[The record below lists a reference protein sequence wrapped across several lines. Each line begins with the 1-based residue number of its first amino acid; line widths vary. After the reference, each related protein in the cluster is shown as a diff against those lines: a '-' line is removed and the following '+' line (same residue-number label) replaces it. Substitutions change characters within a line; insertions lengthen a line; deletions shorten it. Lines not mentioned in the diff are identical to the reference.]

1 MPTPIALKIRK
12 AKTDPHPLPGPEIV
26 KDAAAQ
32 EARPEAM
39 NLLGIYA
46 ALADRPLEAVL
57 AEFAGSEFSRFKDV
71 LADLDGR
78 HGRQDRRARC
88 GGCSGT
94 RTKSTRC
101 SAAAARPRGRSP
113 SRSCARCTT
122 SSASSGPDRPADG
135 TGGREGM
142 QDDYF
147 PEPVPST
154 RRRLRLPRVSL
165 GLAGRWTGR
174 FLLALIILIAL
185 YYSLGA
191 LIVHEID
198 DDPGFAAPADLG
210 TAATGS
216 RAVAIAAALI
226 GREVDD
232 HEWVANDPFF
242 LPGFA
247 LDNMPNFQQ
256 GIVGALS
263 RFGIEMT
270 DQIGRTRGSSQADA
284 DLDKAAGLLKYPGDI
299 WLFDFSTSWAPT
311 ASSESQYRAA
321 RAALLSYNQRLAAG
335 GAVFERRADNLMATL
350 ERIAADLGSASAVID
365 RHIEEEAGSP
375 LDFEADDI
383 FYRNKGRLYGY
394 YLLLRELG
402 VDFEK
407 VILDRDLAQAWAQ
420 MLETFETAATMQPWV
435 VLNGAPSSQFVPS
448 HLAAQ
453 GFYLLRARTQLR
465 EVTNILL
472 K

>member
-1 MPTPIALKIRK
+1 
-12 AKTDPHPLPGPEIV
+12 
-26 KDAAAQ
+26 
-32 EARPEAM
+32 
-39 NLLGIYA
+39 
-46 ALADRPLEAVL
+46 
-57 AEFAGSEFSRFKDV
+57 
-71 LADLDGR
+71 
-78 HGRQDRRARC
+78 
-88 GGCSGT
+88 
-94 RTKSTRC
+94 
-101 SAAAARPRGRSP
+101 
-113 SRSCARCTT
+113 
-122 SSASSGPDRPADG
+122 
-135 TGGREGM
+135 M

-147 PEPVPST
+147 PEPVPAP
-154 RRRLRLPRVSL
+154 RRRLRLPRFSL
-165 GLAGRWTGR
+165 GLAGLWTGR
-174 FLLALIILIAL
+174 ALLALLILIAL

-198 DDPGFAAPADLG
+198 DDPAFAAPADP
-210 TAATGS
+210 AAAAGS

-242 LPGFA
+242 LPGA
-247 LDNMPNFQQ
+247 VLDNMPNFQQ
-256 GIVGALS
+256 GIFAALS

-284 DLDKAAGLLKYPGDI
+284 DLDKAAGLLKYPGDV

-311 ASSESQYRAA
+311 ASSEAQYRAA
-321 RAALLSYNQRLAAG
+321 RTALLSYNRRLASGA
-335 GAVFERRADNLMATL
+335 AVFERRADNLMATL

-365 RHIEEEAGSP
+365 RHIAEEAGSP

-407 VILDRDLAQAWAQ
+407 VILDRDLAHAWAQ
-420 MLETFETAATMQPWV
+420 MLETFEIAAVMQPWV
-435 VLNGAPSSQFVPS
+435 VLNGTPTSQFVPS

>member
-1 MPTPIALKIRK
+1 
-12 AKTDPHPLPGPEIV
+12 
-26 KDAAAQ
+26 
-32 EARPEAM
+32 
-39 NLLGIYA
+39 
-46 ALADRPLEAVL
+46 
-57 AEFAGSEFSRFKDV
+57 
-71 LADLDGR
+71 
-78 HGRQDRRARC
+78 
-88 GGCSGT
+88 
-94 RTKSTRC
+94 
-101 SAAAARPRGRSP
+101 
-113 SRSCARCTT
+113 
-122 SSASSGPDRPADG
+122 
-135 TGGREGM
+135 M
-142 QDDYF
+142 QDDFF
-147 PEPVPST
+147 PEPAPAG
-154 RRRLRLPRVSL
+154 RRRLRLPRPS
-165 GLAGRWTGR
+165 LAGTGR
-174 FLLALIILIAL
+174 WAGRLVLAILILIVL

-191 LIVHEID
+191 LIVHDVD
-198 DDPGFAAPADLG
+198 DDPAFAAPAEPAG
-210 TAATGS
+210 GS

-242 LPGFA
+242 LPGA
-247 LDNMPNFQQ
+247 VLDNMPNYQQ
-256 GIVGALS
+256 GIIGALS

-311 ASSESQYRAA
+311 ASSEAQYRAA
-321 RAALLSYNQRLAAG
+321 RAALMDYNRRLATG
-335 GAVFERRADNLMATL
+335 SAVFERRADNLMATL
-350 ERIAADLGSASAVID
+350 ERIAADLGSLSAVID
-365 RHIEEEAGSP
+365 RHIEQEAGSP

-383 FYRNKGRLYGY
+383 FYRSKGRLYGY

>member
-1 MPTPIALKIRK
+1 
-12 AKTDPHPLPGPEIV
+12 
-26 KDAAAQ
+26 
-32 EARPEAM
+32 
-39 NLLGIYA
+39 
-46 ALADRPLEAVL
+46 
-57 AEFAGSEFSRFKDV
+57 
-71 LADLDGR
+71 
-78 HGRQDRRARC
+78 
-88 GGCSGT
+88 
-94 RTKSTRC
+94 
-101 SAAAARPRGRSP
+101 
-113 SRSCARCTT
+113 
-122 SSASSGPDRPADG
+122 
-135 TGGREGM
+135 M

-147 PEPVPST
+147 PEPVPAP
-154 RRRLRLPRVSL
+154 RRRLRLPRFSL
-165 GLAGRWTGR
+165 GAAGLWTGR
-174 FLLALIILIAL
+174 FFLALLILIAL

-198 DDPGFAAPADLG
+198 DDPAFAAPASP
-210 TAATGS
+210 AATNES

-242 LPGFA
+242 LPGFV

-256 GIVGALS
+256 GIIAALS

-311 ASSESQYRAA
+311 ASSEAQYRAA
-321 RAALLSYNQRLAAG
+321 RAALLDYNRRLSAG
-335 GAVFERRADNLMATL
+335 SAVFERRADNLMATL

>member
-1 MPTPIALKIRK
+1 
-12 AKTDPHPLPGPEIV
+12 
-26 KDAAAQ
+26 
-32 EARPEAM
+32 
-39 NLLGIYA
+39 
-46 ALADRPLEAVL
+46 
-57 AEFAGSEFSRFKDV
+57 
-71 LADLDGR
+71 
-78 HGRQDRRARC
+78 
-88 GGCSGT
+88 
-94 RTKSTRC
+94 
-101 SAAAARPRGRSP
+101 
-113 SRSCARCTT
+113 
-122 SSASSGPDRPADG
+122 
-135 TGGREGM
+135 M

-147 PEPVPST
+147 PEPVPPA
-154 RRRLRLPRVSL
+154 RRRLRLPRLSL
-165 GLAGRWTGR
+165 GLAGLWTGR
-174 FLLALIILIAL
+174 ALLALLILIAL
-185 YYSLGA
+185 YYVLGA
-191 LIVHEID
+191 LIVHRID
-198 DDPGFAAPADLG
+198 DDPAFAAPA
-210 TAATGS
+210 AAGGGGS
-216 RAVAIAAALI
+216 RAVAIAAALLE
-226 GREVDD
+226 REVDD
-232 HEWVANDPFF
+232 HQWVANDPFF
-242 LPGFA
+242 LPGA
-247 LDNMPNFQQ
+247 VLDNMPNYQQ
-256 GIVGALS
+256 GIVAALS

-311 ASSESQYRAA
+311 ASSEAQYRAA
-321 RAALLSYNQRLAAG
+321 RAALVSYNQRLSG
-335 GAVFERRADNLMATL
+335 GSAVFERRADNLLATL

-365 RHIEEEAGSP
+365 RHIVEEAGSP

-407 VILDRDLAQAWAQ
+407 VILDRDLAHAWAQ

>member
-1 MPTPIALKIRK
+1 
-12 AKTDPHPLPGPEIV
+12 
-26 KDAAAQ
+26 
-32 EARPEAM
+32 
-39 NLLGIYA
+39 
-46 ALADRPLEAVL
+46 
-57 AEFAGSEFSRFKDV
+57 
-71 LADLDGR
+71 
-78 HGRQDRRARC
+78 
-88 GGCSGT
+88 
-94 RTKSTRC
+94 
-101 SAAAARPRGRSP
+101 
-113 SRSCARCTT
+113 
-122 SSASSGPDRPADG
+122 
-135 TGGREGM
+135 M

-147 PEPVPST
+147 PEPVPPA
-154 RRRLRLPRVSL
+154 RRRLRLPRFSL
-165 GLAGRWTGR
+165 GRAGLWSGR
-174 FLLALIILIAL
+174 ALLALLVLIAL
-185 YYSLGA
+185 YYVLGA
-191 LIVHEID
+191 LIVHRID
-198 DDPGFAAPADLG
+198 DDPAFAAPA
-210 TAATGS
+210 ATGSGGS
-216 RAVAIAAALI
+216 RAVAVAAALLQ
-226 GREVDD
+226 REVED
-232 HEWVANDPFF
+232 HQWVANDPFF
-242 LPGFA
+242 LPGA
-247 LDNMPNFQQ
+247 VLDNMPNYQQ
-256 GIVGALS
+256 GIVAALS

-311 ASSESQYRAA
+311 ASSEAQYRAA
-321 RAALLSYNQRLAAG
+321 RAALISYNQRLSGG
-335 GAVFERRADNLMATL
+335 GAVFERRADNLLATL

-365 RHIEEEAGSP
+365 RHIVEEAGSP

-407 VILDRDLAQAWAQ
+407 VILDRDLALAWAQ
-420 MLETFETAATMQPWV
+420 MLETFEGAATMQPWV

>member
-1 MPTPIALKIRK
+1 
-12 AKTDPHPLPGPEIV
+12 
-26 KDAAAQ
+26 
-32 EARPEAM
+32 
-39 NLLGIYA
+39 
-46 ALADRPLEAVL
+46 
-57 AEFAGSEFSRFKDV
+57 
-71 LADLDGR
+71 
-78 HGRQDRRARC
+78 
-88 GGCSGT
+88 
-94 RTKSTRC
+94 
-101 SAAAARPRGRSP
+101 
-113 SRSCARCTT
+113 
-122 SSASSGPDRPADG
+122 
-135 TGGREGM
+135 M

-147 PEPVPST
+147 PEPVPAP
-154 RRRLRLPRVSL
+154 RRRLRLPRFSIGRA
-165 GLAGRWTGR
+165 GLWTGR
-174 FLLALIILIAL
+174 FFMALLILIAL

-198 DDPGFAAPADLG
+198 DDPTFAAPADP
-210 TAATGS
+210 AAAAGS
-216 RAVAIAAALI
+216 RAVSIAAALI

-242 LPGFA
+242 LPGFV

-256 GIVGALS
+256 GIIAALS

-311 ASSESQYRAA
+311 ASSEAQYRAA
-321 RAALLSYNQRLAAG
+321 RAALLGYNRRLSG
-335 GAVFERRADNLMATL
+335 GSAVFERRADNLMATL
-350 ERIAADLGSASAVID
+350 ERIAADLGSASAIID

-375 LDFEADDI
+375 LDFETDDI

-420 MLETFETAATMQPWV
+420 MLETFETAAGMQPWI

-453 GFYLLRARTQLR
+453 CFYLLRARTQLR